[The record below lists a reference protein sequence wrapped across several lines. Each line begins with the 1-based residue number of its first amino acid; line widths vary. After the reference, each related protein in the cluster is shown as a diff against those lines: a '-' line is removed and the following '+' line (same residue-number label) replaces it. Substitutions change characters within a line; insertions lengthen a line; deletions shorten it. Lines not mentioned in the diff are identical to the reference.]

1 MKVSIKTIKITSVI
15 SALSLV
21 IALLMGAEYFK
32 DASQIYLFGIS
43 WVTLQNTAFG
53 IFGSA
58 ALAAV
63 SAGIIYGVDKEAYLN
78 KSEQYLIHVCT
89 KSKTAFVQLT
99 EANKILENG
108 ILSKNEKATFTGV
121 STIVSFIETQ
131 QEAIQPASMQ
141 FLFKRSQV
149 ASYNALL
156 CRCHEVTQGLIQ
168 LSNKLQVKYG
178 HWEINDA
185 VKNAAQSST
194 GLDSPLLDEAKS
206 CSEEDFLV
214 SRNRRNALWAKHS
227 SPVLR
232 QKRMPQT
239 RASFC
244 ISSLNFTSLL
254 ILIRILLFPFLQLL
268 LSLFAGVEFLNF
280 GHEKAGEGI
289 NDGLRQFNLVWIQT
303 FFLAGHGVLPRQQ
316 TPSGST

>member
-131 QEAIQPASMQ
+131 QEYQ
-141 FLFKRSQV
+141 KK
-149 ASYNALL
+149 
-156 CRCHEVTQGLIQ
+156 Q
-168 LSNKLQVKYG
+168 LSNLQKTRQSLQESSNIVKMVRRSGWAPRNLKL
-178 HWEINDA
+178 
-185 VKNAAQSST
+185 
-194 GLDSPLLDEAKS
+194 
-206 CSEEDFLV
+206 
-214 SRNRRNALWAKHS
+214 R
-227 SPVLR
+227 
-232 QKRMPQT
+232 
-239 RASFC
+239 
-244 ISSLNFTSLL
+244 
-254 ILIRILLFPFLQLL
+254 
-268 LSLFAGVEFLNF
+268 FLN
-280 GHEKAGEGI
+280 
-289 NDGLRQFNLVWIQT
+289 
-303 FFLAGHGVLPRQQ
+303 
-316 TPSGST
+316 